1 MSTERGHVSMRIE
14 GCAAVIRCRRG
25 EPLLLEMVKG
35 NQRCIPVGCRGGGCG
50 VCRIRVLSG
59 RYGTGRMSRA
69 RVTAEEENEGYA
81 LACKVLPVTDL
92 SIMVIGLPVAGPPTP
107 GA

>member
-1 MSTERGHVSMRIE
+1 
-14 GCAAVIRCRRG
+14 
-25 EPLLLEMVKG
+25 
-35 NQRCIPVGCRGGGCG
+35 
-50 VCRIRVLSG
+50 
-59 RYGTGRMSRA
+59 MSRA